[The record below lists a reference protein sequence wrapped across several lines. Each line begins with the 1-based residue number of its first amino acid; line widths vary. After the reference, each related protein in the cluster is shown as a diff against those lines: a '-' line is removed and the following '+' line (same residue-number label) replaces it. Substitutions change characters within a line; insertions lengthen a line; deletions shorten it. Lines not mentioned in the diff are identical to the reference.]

1 MFSAIDFTLR
11 SDILQLYT
19 ETIDA
24 MSESRRN
31 FKGLE
36 GYYNYYGVP
45 AYVLKQKNGS
55 YASGYYDWVEGV
67 FKAGGSVK
75 KILWDGVKI
84 SFAEA
89 KRLISHYSREHSSEM
104 DVVSGTPDWILLP
117 KDASLFL
124 AQSDEI
130 RSEGIELPKKQQ
142 KKRRF
147 F

>member
-1 MFSAIDFTLR
+1 
-11 SDILQLYT
+11 
-19 ETIDA
+19 
-24 MSESRRN
+24 MSETKKNPRSI
-31 FKGLE
+31 E

-45 AYVLKQKNGS
+45 AYILKQKNGS
-55 YASGYYDWVEGV
+55 FASGYYDWIEGV

-75 KILWDGVKI
+75 KILWDGIKI

-89 KRLISHYSREHSSEM
+89 KRLISKYSRLHSIKEG
-104 DVVSGTPDWILLP
+104 DGAQTPDWILLP
-117 KDASLFL
+117 EDASHFL

-130 RSEGIELPKKQQ
+130 RSEGSDLLKKQQ

>member
-1 MFSAIDFTLR
+1 MSDAKKNLR
-11 SDILQLYT
+11 SI
-19 ETIDA
+19 
-24 MSESRRN
+24 
-31 FKGLE
+31 E

-45 AYVLKQKNGS
+45 AYILKQKNGS

-75 KILWDGVKI
+75 KILWDGVKV

-89 KRLISHYSREHSSEM
+89 KRLISKYSRAHTEEM
-104 DVVSGTPDWILLP
+104 EAVGGTPDWILLP
-117 KDASLFL
+117 EEASSFL

-130 RSEGIELPKKQQ
+130 RSDGSNDKKQPR
-142 KKRRF
+142 KKRF